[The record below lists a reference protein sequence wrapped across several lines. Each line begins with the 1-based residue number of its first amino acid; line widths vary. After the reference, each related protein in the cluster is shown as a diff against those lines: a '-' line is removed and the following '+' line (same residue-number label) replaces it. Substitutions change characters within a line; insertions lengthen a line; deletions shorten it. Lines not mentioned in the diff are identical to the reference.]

1 MYLQDDMG
9 YKRSRQ
15 ERRFPGLPG
24 RGERSLAA
32 LIPARRTADAELAVS
47 PQFCPVPDRG
57 AAPERQGR
65 EPCFFREPVARCVTG
80 KENIIKAGN
89 TMAHILRLAGIEEE
103 SIVDGPGLRM
113 TVFVQGCLLGCPG
126 CQNPQ
131 THDLNGGTEAA
142 AEDILEKFCA
152 DPLLAGITFSG
163 GEPFLQPE
171 PLLWLAR
178 EVHARGRNVMSFS
191 GYTFEQLMEKSL
203 KNPPIR
209 GLLDELDALV
219 DGPYIEKLRNIDLL
233 YRGSENQRY
242 LKRADLDRLRE
253 AWLAGHGV
261 R

>member
-1 MYLQDDMG
+1 MYLQGDMG
-9 YKRSRQ
+9 YKRAGRRDVSPAYPAAGSGAWLFSFRRAGRRMRPRQPALSSALSRTEASRQ
-15 ERRFPGLPG
+15 
-24 RGERSLAA
+24 
-32 LIPARRTADAELAVS
+32 
-47 PQFCPVPDRG
+47 
-57 AAPERQGR
+57 
-65 EPCFFREPVARCVTG
+65 
-80 KENIIKAGN
+80 NIIKAEN

-171 PLLWLAR
+171 PLRWLAR

>member
-1 MYLQDDMG
+1 
-9 YKRSRQ
+9 
-15 ERRFPGLPG
+15 
-24 RGERSLAA
+24 
-32 LIPARRTADAELAVS
+32 
-47 PQFCPVPDRG
+47 
-57 AAPERQGR
+57 
-65 EPCFFREPVARCVTG
+65 
-80 KENIIKAGN
+80 
-89 TMAHILRLAGIEEE
+89 MAHILRLAGIEEE

-131 THDLNGGTEAA
+131 THVLNGGTEAA

-203 KNPPIR
+203 KNPHIS

-253 AWLAGHGV
+253 EWLAGHGT